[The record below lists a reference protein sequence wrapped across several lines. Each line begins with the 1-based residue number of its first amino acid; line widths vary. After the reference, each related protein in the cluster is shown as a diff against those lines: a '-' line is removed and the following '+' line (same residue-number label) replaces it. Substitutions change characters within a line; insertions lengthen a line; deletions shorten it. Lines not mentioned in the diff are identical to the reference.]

1 MTRPAPII
9 IPGQFGM
16 GGSMQSSESETDI
29 LGSLLKLGQLYK
41 VYQDTIGAQKAR
53 SESAPALAQFMGL
66 DKSTPDQPGAV
77 TGSPEQGGFV
87 NAPTS
92 QPGRPGMSP
101 EQIQNLSKS
110 GILPEMVITAGKEPR
125 ADDFR

>member
-1 MTRPAPII
+1 MPRPAPII

-53 SESAPALAQFMGL
+53 SESAPALAQFLGL

-77 TGSPEQGGFV
+77 TDSAEEGGFV
-87 NAPTS
+87 NA
-92 QPGRPGMSP
+92 Q
-101 EQIQNLSKS
+101 
-110 GILPEMVITAGKEPR
+110 TA
-125 ADDFR
+125 